1 MNIKNKLFDIT
12 DKSKY
17 TTDEI
22 FFNIKNCL
30 DGYNMNIYSCGPS
43 LNIFHNKLP
52 TNNKTIKV
60 CIKTTIDIIQDA
72 DIFIFDNR
80 VKTGIIR
87 NKSNYNIDDAF
98 KIYMGDYFFDDF
110 DKFIRNL
117 QKHYNYPV
125 NETKF
130 EPNLIFTPNSNKTM
144 IDPQEITLFGYNKN
158 NIIYG
163 KYNIYV
169 PLIYKLLE
177 LFSYMGV
184 KNFNITGWDMI
195 NKDFSQSHYYEKGNI
210 ANKTLGYD
218 TLIGLYYEYI
228 LDYSKFDIILYSD
241 QSNVNTLI
249 PRYKKLDMNYHV
261 LNNFLSIDIEKLV
274 EVIKNINNNEILYLK
289 MIEYMII
296 NKINIILPGKIF
308 IFNDLNNIIKILN
321 YLKLEICFNNIL
333 IFQTDINLHEFYDK
347 IPHDFNVNE
356 YKEINGSLQNLSNF
370 EAIKHYKNDGIK
382 EGRIYKK

>member
-22 FFNIKNCL
+22 FSNIKNCL

-43 LNIFHNKLP
+43 FNKFHDKLP

-80 VKTGIIR
+80 VKTGLR
-87 NKSNYNIDDAF
+87 NKSNYKINDAF
-98 KIYMGDYFFDDF
+98 KIYMGDRFFDDF
-110 DKFIRNL
+110 NKFIRNL
-117 QKHYNYPV
+117 PNHYKYPV

-130 EPNLIFTPNSNKTM
+130 EPNLIFTPTSNKTM

-163 KYNIYV
+163 KYNVYV

-184 KNFNITGWDMI
+184 KKFNITGWDIM
-195 NKDFSQSHYYEKGNI
+195 NKDFSQNHYYDKGNI
-210 ANKTLGYD
+210 ASKSLGYD

-228 LDYSKFDIILYSD
+228 LDYSKFNIILYSD
-241 QSNVNTLI
+241 ESSVHTLI

-261 LNNFLSIDIEKLV
+261 FNKFLSIDIEKLV
-274 EVIKNINNNEILYLK
+274 KIIKNINNNEILYLK
-289 MIEYMII
+289 IIEYMIT
-296 NKINIILPGKIF
+296 NKINIILPGKKF
-308 IFNDLNNIIKILN
+308 IFNDLNSIIKILN

-333 IFQTDINLHEFYDK
+333 LFQTDINLDEFYDK
-347 IPHDFNVNE
+347 IPNDFNVNE
-356 YKEINGSLQNLSNF
+356 YKEINGDLQKLSNF
-370 EAIKHYKNDGIK
+370 EAIKHYKNTGIK
-382 EGRIYKK
+382 EGRKYKK

>member
-1 MNIKNKLFDIT
+1 MSIKNKLFNIT

-22 FFNIKNCL
+22 FSNIKNSL
-30 DGYNMNIYSCGPS
+30 DGYSMNIYSCGPS
-43 LNIFHNKLP
+43 FNKFHDKLP

-60 CIKTTIDIIQDA
+60 CVKNTIDIIQDA

-80 VKTGIIR
+80 VKVGPR
-87 NKSNYNIDDAF
+87 SKSNYKIHDTF

-110 DKFIRNL
+110 NKFVGNL
-117 QKHYNYPV
+117 PKHYNYPV

-130 EPNLIFTPNSNKTM
+130 QPNLVFTPNSNKTM
-144 IDPQEITLFGYNKN
+144 IDPQEITLFEHNKN

-163 KYNIYV
+163 KYNVYV

-184 KNFNITGWDMI
+184 KNFNVTGWDMI
-195 NKDFSQSHYYEKGNI
+195 NKDFSQSHFFDKANI

-218 TLIGLYYEYI
+218 TLINLYYEYI
-228 LDYSKFDIILYSD
+228 LDYSKFNLILYSD
-241 QSNVNTLI
+241 ESSVHTSI
-249 PRYKKLDMNYHV
+249 PRYKKLDMSYHV
-261 LNNFLSIDIEKLV
+261 FNKFLSINIENLV
-274 EVIKNINNNEILYLK
+274 KNINENEILYLK

-296 NKINIILPGKIF
+296 NKINVILPGKIF

-333 IFQTDINLHEFYDK
+333 KFQTDINLHEFYDK
-347 IPHDFNVNE
+347 IPNDFNVNE
-356 YKEINGSLQNLSNF
+356 YKEINDDLQKLSNF
-370 EAIKHYKNDGIK
+370 EAIKHYKNKGIK
-382 EGRIYKK
+382 EGRKYKK